1 MRVAIMQP
9 TWLPWMGYFDL
20 INQVDLFVFLDIVQF
35 SNQSWQ
41 CRNQIKT
48 RQGSKW
54 ISLPVSTGTM
64 ERHHSQYNDHPS
76 RIPHKE
82 VPKTLQQEYSGARA
96 FKSEFPGLTEHLSDI
111 SDGAC
116 LAEVNIDF
124 IHFAMDRLQIP
135 TQTVRAE
142 TLPEFDGRVMR
153 LIEICRLFNAD
164 TYVSAPGSADYIGR
178 EGVKCFEEAGI
189 DLVFQR
195 YDHPIYQQWGAG
207 FLSSMSI
214 IDLLLNVGEQ
224 AGAILRSGH
233 RDPIPARQ
241 FFHISRKSPLHEK
254 ITTTQ
259 LDQWRGKFG
268 DIYSDRNAETAERVR
283 VYTRAYGRMWE
294 CIAADPPAT
303 ILECGCNVGM
313 ALHALSNITSAELYG
328 IEPNATARAKAI
340 ASGVTAEGNIVEGC
354 LQSNS
359 VSGSAFRHG
368 VHRKRPYPCRA

>member
-20 INQVDLFVFLDIVQF
+20 IDQVDLFVFLDTVQF
-35 SNQSWQ
+35 TNRSWQ
-41 CRNQIKT
+41 CRNRIKT
-48 RQGSKW
+48 KQGRKW
-54 ISLPVSTGTM
+54 ISLPVSTGTREDTTLNTALVYPEYRM
-64 ERHHSQYNDHPS
+64 R
-76 RIPHKE
+76 KFL
-82 VPKTLQQEYSGARA
+82 KTLQQEYSGARA

-207 FLSSMSI
+207 FLSYMSI

-241 FFHISRKSPLHEK
+241 FFHISRRESFARENN
-254 ITTTQ
+254 
-259 LDQWRGKFG
+259 
-268 DIYSDRNAETAERVR
+268 YNAA
-283 VYTRAYGRMWE
+283 
-294 CIAADPPAT
+294 
-303 ILECGCNVGM
+303 
-313 ALHALSNITSAELYG
+313 
-328 IEPNATARAKAI
+328 
-340 ASGVTAEGNIVEGC
+340 
-354 LQSNS
+354 
-359 VSGSAFRHG
+359 
-368 VHRKRPYPCRA
+368 